1 MNTEVEDMCLRNPQT
16 GPDLC
21 AVHFFWSTH
30 RSEVE
35 AGWRQDESRTGEKEP
50 NAIRPVTE
58 GEKRPR
64 CSLNTRTLGMKI
76 PMLGSPSMLYAVFPV
91 PPNKTERY
99 RKAERAGLG
108 EQPKYGTRTDICIS
122 SFCAAQS
129 PPVKKR
135 CLANV
140 PSVQTTTT
148 RALWARS
155 FLFFFQWSLSE
166 NIPDLFGSVAELAAG
181 DTGTK
186 TVVTDTDGFILKRV
200 CEVVVSLG
208 HGTDEDGDTLI
219 GVQRL

>member
-108 EQPKYGTRTDICIS
+108 EQPKYGTRTDICRDMIGSFVPGS
-122 SFCAAQS
+122 SIPAC
-129 PPVKKR
+129 KKK
-135 CLANV
+135 V
-140 PSVQTTTT
+140 PSKCAVSTDDHD
-148 RALWARS
+148 ARSLGAILS
-155 FLFFFQWSLSE
+155 FLFPVECLRE
-166 NIPDLFGSVAELAAG
+166 YPRPL
-181 DTGTK
+181 
-186 TVVTDTDGFILKRV
+186 R
-200 CEVVVSLG
+200 
-208 HGTDEDGDTLI
+208 
-219 GVQRL
+219 QRGRTCCRPHWH